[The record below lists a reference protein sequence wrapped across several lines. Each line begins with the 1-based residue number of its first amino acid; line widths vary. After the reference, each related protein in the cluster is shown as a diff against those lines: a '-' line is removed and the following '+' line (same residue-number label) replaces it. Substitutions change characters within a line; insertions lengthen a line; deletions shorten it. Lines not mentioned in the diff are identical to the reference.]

1 MWWLWRSWLARQ
13 IVALEAVG
21 SSPTSHP
28 TLQGKRTRKSS
39 LFSINKLG
47 CRQAV
52 RHGTLTPACAGS
64 NPANPT
70 TPPQAVHRLR
80 RLFCKKAAVV
90 LTCAAAPFPRETLLA
105 QTFGGAPPGPW
116 QGEISIL
123 TALCKNRRAPSG
135 ACTCQ
140 AKVDTEKQF
149 RGSPVQTCTE
159 RGFYSPKRRQVDHD

>member
-1 MWWLWRSWLARQ
+1 MQWAGGSSPSGRTNMWWLWRRWLARQ

-21 SSPTSHP
+21 SSPTRHP

-52 RHGTLTPACAGS
+52 RHGTLTPACVGS

-80 RLFCKKAAVV
+80 RLFLQKSRW
-90 LTCAAAPFPRETLLA
+90 CAHLRRGTFSPRNFA
-105 QTFGGAPPGPW
+105 CANFRWGPAWAMAGGN
-116 QGEISIL
+116 IDFDRS
-123 TALCKNRRAPSG
+123 
-135 ACTCQ
+135 
-140 AKVDTEKQF
+140 
-149 RGSPVQTCTE
+149 VQTPAGSH
-159 RGFYSPKRRQVDHD
+159 RGLHL